1 MQNLTPYTSLT
12 EALKANPNLTDILVK
27 SVISQT
33 VSTNL
38 NIGLM
43 RYWLDNKTI
52 RPKIYKGST
61 DFNEEMI
68 FKLNIA
74 NMNQLNNLIPRRMAY
89 PSLEKFKQDFTDVL
103 VSDIYTA
110 YNDSMT
116 IIQPQDNPDLPDIKY
131 NVYIG
136 CYAPNSFTEQGND
149 ISTLMVSTDVERFV
163 PEEFNVMSLA
173 GSTPQ
178 TFKSD
183 IPATK
188 TKLGKIGQT
197 TMATDEYSLHDL
209 AINLFTR
216 ESNLSKKHGNLASI
230 DSSTFAPPN
239 SYAQIASG
247 VSKNDTVVMLNHKFD
262 TPPKDMRIN
271 AITFNT
277 ILYIPVG
284 ISIDTYLAEERIK
297 RDIIRAKLKEII
309 LTQTGGN

>member
-1 MQNLTPYTSLT
+1 MSNILPYPSLI
-12 EALKANPNLTDILVK
+12 EAIKVNPNLTDILSK

-38 NIGLM
+38 TIGLM

-52 RPKIYKGST
+52 RPKIYNGSI
-61 DFNEEMI
+61 DFNESML
-68 FKLNIA
+68 FKLSIVD
-74 NMNQLNNLIPRRMAY
+74 MNHLNNILPRRMAY
-89 PSLEKFKQDFTDVL
+89 TSLEKFKQDFSDVL
-103 VSDIYTA
+103 TSDIYTA
-110 YNDSMT
+110 YNDSLT
-116 IIQPQDNPDLPDIKY
+116 IIQPQDNPDLPDLKY

-136 CYAPNSFTEQGND
+136 CYSPNSFTEHGTN
-149 ISTLMVSTDVERFV
+149 INTLMVSTDVERFV
-163 PEEFNVMSLA
+163 PEEFNVMTLA

-188 TKLGKIGQT
+188 TKLSKIGQT
-197 TMATDEYSLHDL
+197 NIATDEYSLHDL

-216 ESNLSKKHGNLASI
+216 ESSLSKKHGNLASI
-230 DSSTFAPPN
+230 DPATFAPPN
-239 SYAQIASG
+239 NYAQIASD
-247 VSKNDTVVMLNHKFD
+247 VSKNDTIVLLNHKFD
-262 TPPKDMRIN
+262 TPSKDIRIN

-284 ISIDTYLAEERIK
+284 TNIDTFLAEEKIK

-309 LTQTGGN
+309 LTQNGGN